1 MWSTSSSS
9 GCPVLRWPSPAW
21 PSGCDWADT
30 TSIRTWSD
38 GDSREACRT
47 SLDGTAPW
55 RTAGG
60 SSTMLG
66 WRAPGFSPVA
76 AARRRRRS
84 SIRRHGSR
92 WWSVTG
98 ERPAGSRR
106 YRPHTGGV
114 AADRSGSPAGRASG
128 AGAPQAGRQPRSGVE
143 GWARRVDYARGSRSP
158 RAGGLRIADGQSV
171 VLPGP
176 GGGDR
181 VLAGEVST
189 FPRTRRAGALHPAGA
204 RAPARHTLPPGDET
218 RAAIARRGTPLRLD
232 QLRVRNII
240 ERATILS
247 PGPTLRVELP
257 ASVDLQAAAMTLEVI
272 ERRHIVAVLDEV
284 RWRIRGEGGA
294 AQRLVLKP
302 STLESRKRK
311 LGIKREAFASS
322 VTPRHIGGNP

>member
-106 YRPHTGGV
+106 YRPHTGGL
-114 AADRSGSPAGRASG
+114 AADRGGPPAGRPSG

-204 RAPARHTLPPGDET
+204 RAPARHTLPPVMKLVPPSPDEEPLTSGSAPCSKHPRARDDPEPRSHPARRAPGLRGSAGGGDDT
-218 RAAIARRGTPLRLD
+218 GGDRAPSHRRGARRGPL
-232 QLRVRNII
+232 
-240 ERATILS
+240 AY
-247 PGPTLRVELP
+247 PG
-257 ASVDLQAAAMTLEVI
+257 
-272 ERRHIVAVLDEV
+272 
-284 RWRIRGEGGA
+284 
-294 AQRLVLKP
+294 
-302 STLESRKRK
+302 
-311 LGIKREAFASS
+311 
-322 VTPRHIGGNP
+322 